1 MARYLFHITVVLL
14 LINSCKGKDGE
25 PVEEQPLK
33 TTEEVFCENT
43 CTFANDSI
51 CDDGGPGS
59 LSNYCGFATDCED
72 CGERTI
78 ITIEK

>member
-1 MARYLFHITVVLL
+1 MTKHFSHILILLFLVG
-14 LINSCKGKDGE
+14 SCKGEGEE

-33 TTEEVFCENT
+33 TKEEVFCENT